1 MLSVLPEG
9 KLHPCVVLPTRRAY
23 NEVLWIQE
31 TPGPSVAK
39 KLPTSAPA
47 AVRPLVKTD
56 KPDAAILRLLDG
68 SYFEVLFIN
77 YWYIQT

>member
-1 MLSVLPEG
+1 M
-9 KLHPCVVLPTRRAY
+9 
-23 NEVLWIQE
+23 
-31 TPGPSVAK
+31 AK

-68 SYFEVLFIN
+68 SYFEVLLIN